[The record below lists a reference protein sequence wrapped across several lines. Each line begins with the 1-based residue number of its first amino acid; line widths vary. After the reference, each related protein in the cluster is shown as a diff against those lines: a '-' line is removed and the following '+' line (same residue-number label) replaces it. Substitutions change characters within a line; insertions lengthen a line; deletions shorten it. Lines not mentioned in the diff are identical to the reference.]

1 MSKDQT
7 LFHERVDDVPLIIG
21 VANRLRLAELLNRHL
36 GTHGLQQG
44 LNNGQLAVGWLAY
57 ILSQGDHR
65 KSTVRDWANGLAH
78 TLEQLLGQ
86 SIREVEF
93 SDDRLGALLRRFHRD
108 EVWERIEE
116 ELWRASVTVYEMGVD
131 GVRLDATTA
140 AGYHQPR
147 SGGMMQYGHSKDRR
161 PDLAQL
167 KLMAAAAEPTGQII
181 ASDVVSGETAD
192 DPLYGPLIRRVRG
205 LLGRE
210 GLLYSGD
217 SKMAALATRADIV
230 AHHDYYLTVL
240 PMTGETAEAFASW
253 VEAIVDGEE
262 TALLIWDDEVLV
274 GGGYEFTR
282 TQTAPWTDAQG
293 VTQTLMWEER
303 VLVIR
308 SSDLAQSQA
317 ARLEQ
322 RLQKATD
329 ALYALTPAPG
339 RGQRQICDEGEL
351 HKAIAA
357 ILARYDVAGLLEVEW
372 ERETTELRRYARRG
386 RPRPQDEP
394 ILVTEVRYVVRRV
407 RRNEATITAQRH
419 RLGWRVLVTNAP
431 AAQLSLTAAVLRYR
445 GGWVLE
451 RDFHLIKDRPLG
463 LSPLFVWKD
472 DQIKGLTRLLTL
484 ALRLL
489 TLIETQV
496 RQGLQRENQ
505 TLSGLYPGQPRRQ
518 TDRPTGIR
526 LLQAFSRAQ
535 ITLTRLRDD
544 SRTVWHISPLSALH
558 LHILRYL
565 GLAPT
570 LYSALAP
577 NTS

>member
-116 ELWRASVTVYEMGVD
+116 ELWQASVTVYEMGVD

-147 SGGMMQYGHSKDRR
+147 AGGVMQYGHSQDRR

-192 DPLYGPLIRRVRG
+192 DPLYGPLIRRVRS

-217 SKMAALATRADIV
+217 SKMAALATRAEIV

-240 PMTGETAEAFASW
+240 PMTGATAEAFASW

-293 VTQTLMWEER
+293 VTQTLTWEER

-322 RLQKATD
+322 RLQKATA

-339 RGQRQICDEGEL
+339 RGQRQIRDEGEL
-351 HKAIAA
+351 QEAIAA
-357 ILARYDVAGLLEVEW
+357 ILDRYDVKGLLEVEW

-394 ILVTEVRYVVRRV
+394 ILVTEVRYVVRQV
-407 RRNEATITAQRH
+407 RRNETTITAQRH

-431 AAQLSLTAAVLRYR
+431 AAQLSLSAAVLRYR

-535 ITLTRLRDD
+535 ITLTRFRDD
-544 SRTVWHISPLSALH
+544 SRTVWHISPLSSLH

-565 GLAPT
+565 GLTPT